1 MTVNIQKLLKTNINI
16 DVNANTVCKTLKR
29 YGLVFK
35 VKQKKFLL
43 SKKHHEVWLDFVK
56 IEQLRIRIK

>member
-43 SKKHHEVWLDFVK
+43 SKKYCKV
-56 IEQLRIRIK
+56 